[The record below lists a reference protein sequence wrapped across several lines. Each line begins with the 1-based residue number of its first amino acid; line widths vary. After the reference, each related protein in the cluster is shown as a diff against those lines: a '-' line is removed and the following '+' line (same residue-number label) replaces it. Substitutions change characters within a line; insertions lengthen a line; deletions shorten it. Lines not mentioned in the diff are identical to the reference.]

1 MFWKPVSTSVTPT
14 GRLSDSKSGSAAA
27 SSAIAVPPISRTT
40 NSAAASARNGAH
52 TGIWGSGVGTGG
64 SSWGID
70 GASGASQPRY
80 SLFSSVKF
88 RPRV

>member
-1 MFWKPVSTSVTPT
+1 VSTSVTPT

-27 SSAIAVPPISRTT
+27 SSAIAVPPINSTM

-52 TGIWGSGVGTGG
+52 TGICGSGGGG
-64 SSWGID
+64 SGSSVGVD